1 MFSLNLTP
9 KSMSP
14 RIAPLALVVAC
25 WMTAFSGRAQQD
37 VLTGQYLF
45 NGMLINPAYAGASG
59 QWETMAMQRLQWVEF
74 DGAPNTGIVS
84 GHGALANR
92 ELGVGGMLA
101 VDAVGITSTFELSG
115 HAAYHLDMGQSDL
128 SFGLRGG
135 LLQYRAQLGEVDVI
149 DPSDPV
155 YQGTQLSAWVPR
167 FGFGALFRRN
177 NWFVGASAPMLF
189 VFDKALDG
197 GISPYYRNHMY
208 LQGGMNLKANS
219 WLTLAPSVL
228 FRSTPEVPIRVGPQF
243 GGHRV
248 RRVHLGARL
257 PHRQQLCAS
266 DAMPNQQ
273 PISHRLHARLHSHGH
288 PNLRGWHPRN
298 RVGLGLEPTCQGSH
312 AAGHVTSTDQ
322 SVPCKKGKPDGLPF
336 FVSRLEAISG
346 TPPPSTARCFPTPP
360 RCGAIG
366 CTSRCGQNGSQSP
379 F

>member
-1 MFSLNLTP
+1 MFSLNLSP

-135 LLQYRAQLGEVDVI
+135 LLQYRAQLGEVNVI

-228 FRSTPEVPIRVGPQF
+228 FRSTPEVPSVLDLNLVATVSDAYTLGLGYRTGSSFVLLTQCRISNQF
-243 GGHRV
+243 RIGYTRDFT
-248 RRVHLGARL
+248 
-257 PHRQQLCAS
+257 AS
-266 DAMPNQQ
+266 DIRTYAGGTHEIVLGWDLNPRAKEAMP
-273 PISHRLHARLHSHGH
+273 
-288 PNLRGWHPRN
+288 
-298 RVGLGLEPTCQGSH
+298 LGM
-312 AAGHVTSTDQ
+312 
-322 SVPCKKGKPDGLPF
+322 
-336 FVSRLEAISG
+336 
-346 TPPPSTARCFPTPP
+346 
-360 RCGAIG
+360 
-366 CTSRCGQNGSQSP
+366 
-379 F
+379 